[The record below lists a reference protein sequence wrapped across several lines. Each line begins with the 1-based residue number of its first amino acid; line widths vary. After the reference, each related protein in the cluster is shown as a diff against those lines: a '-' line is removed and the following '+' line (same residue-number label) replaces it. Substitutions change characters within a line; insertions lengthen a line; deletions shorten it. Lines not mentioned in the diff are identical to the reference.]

1 MYYKNPIRHGFTNS
15 MRKLTVICIFI
26 TQVLLLQA
34 QTRVSIYE
42 LGDSITDFNT
52 NFKNLLANWTVDN
65 IANANSY
72 ELVNYSC
79 IDTISDSTSFNYYR
93 NYFSGIEPIFSSIS
107 HRSHTNTN
115 GKKVSEFYIKPGFIH
130 NEIFDQRGLPPAIRE
145 LFSEEF
151 KLQAQDILT
160 RDFNIDTTSLY
171 RYYYEEN
178 TIDTMITL
186 RGHFVGYGIEKRG
199 VILNT
204 VSPDSISKNYIDV
217 IIKKEKSFDELT
229 SNEKRSLLL
238 EQLLTERT
246 SKQLMFNRAI
256 KIGDKVFVID
266 FIYKDK
272 RYRNYV
278 ICNAEN
284 KKVILD
290 YFFSGI
296 MLEPKNN

>member
-1 MYYKNPIRHGFTNS
+1 

-26 TQVLLLQA
+26 TQVLFLQA

-52 NFKNLLANWTVDN
+52 NFENLVANWTSDN
-65 IANANSY
+65 ITNANSY

-93 NYFSGIEPIFSSIS
+93 NYFSGIEPIFSSTS
-107 HRSHTNTN
+107 GRSHTNTN
-115 GKKVSEFYIKPGFIH
+115 GEKVSDFFIKPGFIH
-130 NEIFDQRGLPPAIRE
+130 NEIFDQRGLPQPVRE
-145 LFSEEF
+145 LFTEEF
-151 KLQAQDILT
+151 KLKAKNILT

-186 RGHFVGYGIEKRG
+186 GRHFNGYGIEKRG

-204 VSPDSISKNYIDV
+204 VSPDSISENYIDV
-217 IIKKEKSFDELT
+217 IIKRVKSFDELT

-246 SKQLMFNRAI
+246 SKQLMFNRDI
-256 KIGDKVFVID
+256 KIGDKVFAID
-266 FIYKDK
+266 FKYKDK
-272 RYRNYV
+272 AYRNV
-278 ICNAEN
+278 LICNAEN

-290 YFFSGI
+290 YFFSAI
-296 MLEPKNN
+296 RLESKHN

>member
-1 MYYKNPIRHGFTNS
+1 MNLKNPTRHGLKIL
-15 MRKLTVICIFI
+15 MRKLTVICILI

-34 QTRVSIYE
+34 QKRVSIYE
-42 LGDSITDFNT
+42 LGDSITDFDT
-52 NFKNLLANWTVDN
+52 NFRNLFANWTFDN
-65 IANANSY
+65 ITNANSY
-72 ELVNYSC
+72 ELLNYSC

-93 NYFSGIEPIFSSIS
+93 NYFSGIEPIFSSTS
-107 HRSHTNTN
+107 RRSHTNTN
-115 GKKVSEFYIKPGFIH
+115 GEKVSEFYIKPGFIH
-130 NEIFDQRGLPPAIRE
+130 NEIFDQRGLPPSIRE
-145 LFSEEF
+145 LFTEEF
-151 KLQAQDILT
+151 KLKAQDILT
-160 RDFNIDTTSLY
+160 RNFNIDTTSLY
-171 RYYYEEN
+171 RYCYEEN

-186 RGHFVGYGIEKRG
+186 GRHFNVYGIEKRS

-204 VSPDSISKNYIDV
+204 VSPDSISENYVDV

-229 SNEKRSLLL
+229 SAEKRSLLL

-246 SKQLMFNRAI
+246 SKQLMFNREI

-266 FIYKDK
+266 FKYNDK
-272 RYRNYV
+272 PYRNYV

-296 MLEPKNN
+296 MLESKNN